1 MNEDRELPFLEKDF
15 SIWMDRLEKDL
26 LTSPNWKNLLVY
38 RDISVYDSAYSDIYW
53 GMLEAYREYYG
64 SSSENAKIAITHTKG
79 YLSEN
84 ISQLVKG
91 KMTFKRFVESSVR
104 KIDKKI
110 GVYFPPKKF
119 HNQPESK
126 RALVIRAFR
135 NTSAFP
141 VLSAMKNDGWN
152 VLFASWNEKLEEPVK
167 KIGIPYID
175 IKNFYRRM
183 YYSTVSKHQNQIETI
198 LRKIDCYLPGRLLAK
213 ISGFPL
219 EVDAKDLLLRNIVQ
233 VRTNID
239 IYMDLIEQFRPD
251 AVVLFNENS
260 MPGRT
265 MANVARANNV
275 CSVSIQH
282 GLFIGYVYRRL
293 ATDKMIVWGEIPKKF
308 WLDRGC
314 SEDQVISA
322 GAFSHEN
329 WSTGLG
335 NKYLRDR
342 NNRHRVLFLGQN
354 PAAFISQSTHKKT
367 IKAIFDSVQK
377 MSQYDFI
384 IRPHP
389 REYVLPYHEAY
400 NELLEKSNVVIN
412 NDGSVEDAIRDCD
425 LVVTIFSTAGLEA
438 MLLRRPVIVIDL
450 SGDFPLAPYISAAK
464 LVRDPLSLPAA
475 IHEVLENPVFC
486 HELIDSGD
494 RYCEGYLGPRDGQA
508 STRAAR
514 VIQDLSSEQKTW

>member
-1 MNEDRELPFLEKDF
+1 MVRKMDGQELPFPEKEF
-15 SIWMDRLEKDL
+15 AVWMDRLENDL
-26 LTSPNWKNLLVY
+26 LDLPVWQELLSYQGV
-38 RDISVYDSAYSDIYW
+38 SVYDSAYSAIYW
-53 GMLEAYREYYG
+53 GMLEAYREFYG
-64 SSSENAKIAITHTKG
+64 SSTENAKITITHNKG
-79 YLSEN
+79 FLSES

-91 KMTFKRFVESSVR
+91 KITFKRFVESSVR

-110 GVYFPPKKF
+110 GVFFPPKKL

-126 RALVIRAFR
+126 RALVVRAFR

-167 KIGIPYID
+167 KIGVPYID
-175 IKNFYRRM
+175 IKNFYRSM
-183 YYSTVSKHQNQIETI
+183 YYSTMKRHQNQIESI
-198 LRKIDCYLPGRLLAK
+198 LRKTDCHLPGHLLEK
-213 ISGFPL
+213 ISSFPL
-219 EVDAKDLLLRNIVQ
+219 ELDAKDLFLRNIVQ
-233 VRTNID
+233 VRTSID
-239 IYMDLIEQFRPD
+239 IYMDLLEQFRPD
-251 AVVLFNENS
+251 VVVLFNENS
-260 MPGRT
+260 LPGRT
-265 MANVARANNV
+265 MANVARAKNV

-293 ATDKMIVWGEIPKKF
+293 ATDKMIVWGETPKKF

-329 WSTGLG
+329 WSTDVG
-335 NKYLRDR
+335 NKHLCDRD
-342 NNRHRVLFLGQN
+342 NRQRVLFLGQN

-367 IKAIFDSVQK
+367 IKAIFDSILK

-389 REYVLPYHEAY
+389 RESMLPYQEAY
-400 NELLEKSNVVIN
+400 NELLEKSNAVIN

-464 LVRDPLSLPAA
+464 LVRDPLTLPAA
-475 IHEVLENPVFC
+475 IHEVLENPAFRQ
-486 HELIDSGD
+486 ELIDSGD
-494 RYCEGYLGPRDGQA
+494 RYCEGYLGLMDGQA

-514 VIQDLSSEQKTW
+514 AIQDLCSE